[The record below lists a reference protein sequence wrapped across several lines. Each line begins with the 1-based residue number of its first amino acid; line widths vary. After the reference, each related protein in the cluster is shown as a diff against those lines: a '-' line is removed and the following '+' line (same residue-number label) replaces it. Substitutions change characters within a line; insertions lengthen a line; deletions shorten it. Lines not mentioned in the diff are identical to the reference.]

1 MRLENDSLLIN
12 PWESDPLVS
21 EENQAPWELDS
32 LVETQETENDTL
44 KNQQTVYEDE
54 GLQATKEQLTLN
66 VENQK
71 KELEQSQPQISK
83 TSPIVKQKGF
93 ISKMGESFKR
103 TEQSSKLDQLTFLA
117 ATNFPG
123 APSIEEVDTM
133 YQEYVDRVQQDPIKG
148 DWWLENMLIG
158 TAGLL
163 GSFGIAAKE
172 GGIQGATAGMSGA
185 AIAGTLSP
193 LAPLAE
199 EVFTIPAA
207 GALGFQAGSSI
218 FFAQQGAGSVIRNLR
233 SRGVDS
239 DTALFLGA
247 AAGVPYALLE
257 QLQFTKLIPK
267 SLQKEAS
274 NVVTKT
280 LAKQLSNLGVKYG
293 KDLATNVAQEDLQLI
308 TTTIAEE
315 LGVYLD
321 NQVKDGEIEQTTVD
335 KFWKEFKETTKQTT
349 MSLVPL
355 SGTGMAFDFATTQNV
370 VSGLVD
376 SQQEIEDQSIEQE
389 IEKDTKKQFARW
401 TPETEVL
408 PKTEPVEAPVEV
420 RTQVE
425 PDQVSPE
432 IEPEVESEVDLDRD
446 APTEGEAKKESKK
459 TTKVYHGG
467 NLKKLSSS
475 QDLYV
480 SEDKKEAINYIEQ
493 GSEREQGDSLYE
505 IEIPENKIASEEEA
519 DNILKDLGI
528 SDEYMLQEKIGA
540 EFGESYIGLKN
551 VKKLYKKLKEKGY
564 GAIRFLDSGLENK
577 TSENIVIINQD
588 IIKQKFKESK
598 IVNEIDAELLLEQG
612 YKPLINGKIIKE
624 TNNLE
629 SLFDNSE
636 TIEMVKPI
644 DDVPVEGTPKIKNNI
659 KYTTFTLPGGKV
671 VIGEFKGTGA
681 KGDSFVDEIK
691 VDDSQRR
698 KGVGSALL
706 KTALEKFPNVSG
718 QASNDV
724 AVKMN
729 YKLGMRAFDAAGN
742 ELSLKETFQIRKDQ
756 TSVNMKLP
764 SAVKTTAGAVK
775 AEKEIKLNKQYTDL
789 LNAQAAAQSNL
800 MLEGLAGRQKQQM
813 EQSFEES
820 TKMLEDLELEAR
832 TNGITLEKK
841 ITETE
846 AIKEVVGLF
855 KELDPEVDYQTKL
868 DELRTL
874 QDNIDDPLSP
884 ETPENALAQIEAAGQ
899 GLAGVEPAELAI
911 AGENYQ
917 ELRDGALVDVVKL
930 HKGADIGTVIEERS
944 ELWYRRQEKLNP
956 KFDKKITEL
965 RDDYYEQTGEK
976 DDPSQSNG
984 EWFSNRAKD
993 NAIGAKPK
1001 GKFGD
1006 SLTRLFKKFR
1016 EYADA
1021 LRKSASRFTEYVKEG
1036 KVSKELKS
1044 FLDRSVSE
1052 KLRTDG
1058 EIKTIKEGTAVKT
1071 GVPNYELILKKKART
1086 HSELKKLIPESQRV
1100 VVKKGKNEPY
1110 PHVSGSKFKDLPA
1123 LEKTESNVTVTQSDI
1138 NKAYNDALES
1148 AGIDQAGLPADMQPM
1163 GVDFWNDALSLPDQ
1177 VRYWYEISA
1186 EAFGERFVDMT
1197 PAEIQ
1202 TALAVSSAASVQA
1215 MPDLQIA
1222 RTISILAQVEQGK
1235 PVTVGTPVPKT
1246 VSDALFK
1253 SLKGL
1258 KTGNFEQTFSYIL
1271 GYVPEAPLSTNDR
1284 QVAAYFNISPDLLGS
1299 EGNLYEA
1306 LSKFHIN
1313 LRDIINKK
1321 LPEGVQPYE
1330 SWQLQALPWVQM
1342 RRNKGVSLESNDLQ
1356 QALDNTLVKLENAGI
1371 DVPKNP
1377 AGDMIITNELLNNPK
1392 VIDVLSP
1399 TSKQFEKAKIATV
1412 EVSTT
1417 LNPDGK
1423 KAAKLHSGIN
1433 KAREGVTDLK
1443 KLNSIDKSLDEY
1455 DSIDRRNLGKLSRPN
1470 ANLGGKS
1477 IVENLI
1483 QIITGKASKVS
1494 RVEYGRGVGG
1504 TYEGVFSPNIRIPLV
1519 TKFAPKGSSALDNNQ
1534 TNQLLAILG
1543 DKLEQAAMAS
1553 SSFTNAEPSKSPDTH
1568 SALIEHEGIIDSRDI
1583 EAIENTLN
1591 RESGLQ
1597 FSFNVKKVPNG
1608 TVIDVNPH
1616 FNEDFTTTAPDRL
1629 DLEDSIRA
1637 LLGDKVDI
1645 KLFDNTFISNYIK
1658 QPDYINYIKDLKNE
1672 ISRRHIE
1679 KLQSQ
1684 IGGTKQRIS
1693 QAVKGKKEIGQVLE
1707 GYTKSDISRAEKAR
1721 LRYRNDRN
1729 SLRETTKE
1737 IDRIASSV
1745 SREKAKWVKT
1755 HSSKLP
1761 TYELKKL
1768 TPEQKRLR
1776 EERKRRDEIAQ
1787 KKTIQEI
1794 YEDLKAGNTTLY
1806 DEQVAEQIEREER
1819 TGKKSPIYAGSINV
1833 DKQMIDDAMKSFQI
1847 GLSQLQP
1854 KKKVTWDE
1862 TGRLRDEILA
1872 DIEKSA
1878 KVMLKGRRGMLNSV
1892 ELDVLRHIH
1901 VNGIAGLQE
1910 LAQAG
1915 ADQAAYK
1922 AVENYF
1928 NDVFAI
1934 LSNVSSEYGRG
1945 LNILKRDV
1953 AYRRVGEA
1961 VAKLENGM
1969 SKYQKSE
1976 FAKINRENPLELMR
1990 FAKSLEKPL
1999 LMDYVYEFWYNS
2011 ILSGIPTHL
2020 VNIGSNTLWMSY
2032 QIPQRAL
2039 SGSVDALIT
2048 KFTGKERSRY
2058 VNEIIPMMAG
2068 MKEGFKKGRK
2078 RAKEVMKTGEIPI
2091 ELDTK
2096 WDLELGASQGAWAR
2110 SPNEYMRKL
2119 APAVSIV
2126 GRALRA
2132 MDVWANSIAF
2142 DADINAQAKRIAN
2155 QEGLKGEVAQNRE
2168 TELRRQPSNDMV
2180 EKAKSFAKYTT
2191 FMDNPGRLAQGLAK
2205 FRSDFPGGRFLVPFV
2220 NTLANITKRG
2230 YEFVPGLGLM
2240 KKKNLQGKG
2249 QYQDSASDIIAKQ
2262 TVGTILALTLL
2273 NKYEDEE
2280 VTGAVPK
2287 NKAKRDAFYR
2297 QGKLPWSIKFGDK
2310 WISYRRIEPFNTVL
2324 ASVTIAAET
2333 MKKYSENEIDK
2344 MDEAFFELVMGLKQ
2358 NFIDSTMLKGISDLF
2373 DDKKDKNFFQ
2383 RLPGTFIPYSSF
2395 WRSMNRSLE
2404 VNMEGSA
2411 KAREVKNIADGFTQN
2426 WVGGTLKLKP
2436 KLNVWGEEIVL
2447 EGGVLRQWLPF
2458 KYRSKN
2464 PDVLETELERIGVYP
2479 AIPEKKYN
2487 YYDPKIK
2494 KYVKLDIPDKIYD
2507 EARIYYGNRLKKQL
2521 TPIAEKSKNKP
2532 PESLAIV
2539 FDKIIRKNKKG
2550 YFGQLRMNMESTI
2563 EEYNKKNYPKDS

>member
-1 MRLENDSLLIN
+1 MPQDSLQRLYDGVSAHLDIGDYDTFTGKMQN
-12 PWESDPLVS
+12 PDSRKRFYDQVSQNLDIGEFTQFESKVS
-21 EENQAPWELDS
+21 TKSLDS

-133 YQEYVDRVQQDPIKG
+133 YQEYVERVQQDPIKG
-148 DWWLENMLIG
+148 DNWLETMLIG

-239 DTALFLGA
+239 DTSLFLGA

-321 NQVKDGEIEQTTVD
+321 NQVKDGEIEQTTFD
-335 KFWKEFKETTKQTT
+335 KFFKELAETTKQTT

-355 SGTGMAFDFATTQNV
+355 SGVRMSVDLLNTQDV

-389 IEKDTKKQFARW
+389 IEQDVEKQ
-401 TPETEVL
+401 PETEVL

-420 RTQVE
+420 GTQVE

-446 APTEGEAKKESKK
+446 APTPIVTPEITEEVIAEETDES
-459 TTKVYHGG
+459 
-467 NLKKLSSS
+467 
-475 QDLYV
+475 
-480 SEDKKEAINYIEQ
+480 
-493 GSEREQGDSLYE
+493 
-505 IEIPENKIASEEEA
+505 
-519 DNILKDLGI
+519 I
-528 SDEYMLQEKIGA
+528 SDRFNEGDVDQKIFTEKVDEA
-540 EFGESYIGLKN
+540 ALSD
-551 VKKLYKKLKEKGY
+551 
-564 GAIRFLDSGLENK
+564 RR
-577 TSENIVIINQD
+577 
-588 IIKQKFKESK
+588 
-598 IVNEIDAELLLEQG
+598 
-612 YKPLINGKIIKE
+612 
-624 TNNLE
+624 
-629 SLFDNSE
+629 
-636 TIEMVKPI
+636 
-644 DDVPVEGTPKIKNNI
+644 
-659 KYTTFTLPGGKV
+659 LPGGSVRNVYNIDGKV
-671 VIGEFKGTGA
+671 IKVAKSPRGLEQNISMGFGDQSILGTFVPELFEVGKDYIVTENVPRNDTETRKFLKPLQKFTAQDWNNKTAELQDTLRELGLDKFLDYEVLWNDFIAHRNWGQRENGEFVLIDEGA
-681 KGDSFVDEIK
+681 LNKNVTSTSVIPDWAKQEWEDIKRMRRQQRSVARAQESQAREQVSQTKPDAETAGITPTEGEVTTDVRDEK
-691 VDDSQRR
+691 TNKLNDQYQNATDAQDAAQAMLLRDDLAGQQRR
-698 KGVGSALL
+698 KAQESFDRA
-706 KTALEKFPNVSG
+706 T
-718 QASNDV
+718 
-724 AVKMN
+724 
-729 YKLGMRAFDAAGN
+729 KL
-742 ELSLKETFQIRKDQ
+742 
-756 TSVNMKLP
+756 V
-764 SAVKTTAGAVK
+764 
-775 AEKEIKLNKQYTDL
+775 
-789 LNAQAAAQSNL
+789 
-800 MLEGLAGRQKQQM
+800 
-813 EQSFEES
+813 
-820 TKMLEDLELEAR
+820 EDLELEGK
-832 TNGITLEKK
+832 TNDLQIDKQR
-841 ITETE
+841 TETD
-846 AIKEVVGLF
+846 AIKEVVSFFEQTDPDIDYQVTLDETRTIYDAVEDPKNPETLESALLAVENAG
-855 KELDPEVDYQTKL
+855 KELEGVSLSEV
-868 DELRTL
+868 ELT
-874 QDNIDDPLSP
+874 
-884 ETPENALAQIEAAGQ
+884 
-899 GLAGVEPAELAI
+899 
-911 AGENYQ
+911 GENYR
-917 ELRDGALVDVVKL
+917 EARDSGLVDVIKIN
-930 HKGADIGTVIEERS
+930 KGADVGTVVEERS
-944 ELWYRRQEKLNP
+944 ETWYSSQEDNVEG
-956 KFDKKITEL
+956 FDNKIGEL
-965 RDDYYEQTGEK
+965 REQYFKDTKETDDTT
-976 DDPSQSNG
+976 QSNK
-984 EWFSNRAKD
+984 EWFSDRVKDYVFSKKTRKNLPSPLVKILDKFKKYAKELTNRAK
-993 NAIGAKPK
+993 
-1001 GKFGD
+1001 KFGD
-1006 SLTRLFKKFR
+1006 
-1016 EYADA
+1016 
-1021 LRKSASRFTEYVKEG
+1021 YVKKN
-1036 KVSKELKS
+1036 KVSTELQDM
-1044 FLDRSVSE
+1044 LQRSV
-1052 KLRTDG
+1052 T
-1058 EIKTIKEGTAVKT
+1058 EG
-1071 GVPNYELILKKKART
+1071 
-1086 HSELKKLIPESQRV
+1086 
-1100 VVKKGKNEPY
+1100 
-1110 PHVSGSKFKDLPA
+1110 
-1123 LEKTESNVTVTQSDI
+1123 
-1138 NKAYNDALES
+1138 
-1148 AGIDQAGLPADMQPM
+1148 
-1163 GVDFWNDALSLPDQ
+1163 
-1177 VRYWYEISA
+1177 
-1186 EAFGERFVDMT
+1186 
-1197 PAEIQ
+1197 IQ
-1202 TALAVSSAASVQA
+1202 
-1215 MPDLQIA
+1215 
-1222 RTISILAQVEQGK
+1222 
-1235 PVTVGTPVPKT
+1235 
-1246 VSDALFK
+1246 
-1253 SLKGL
+1253 
-1258 KTGNFEQTFSYIL
+1258 
-1271 GYVPEAPLSTNDR
+1271 
-1284 QVAAYFNISPDLLGS
+1284 
-1299 EGNLYEA
+1299 
-1306 LSKFHIN
+1306 
-1313 LRDIINKK
+1313 
-1321 LPEGVQPYE
+1321 VQPTKQKAPGYE
-1330 SWQLQALPWVQM
+1330 M
-1342 RRNKGVSLESNDLQ
+1342 RRK
-1356 QALDNTLVKLENAGI
+1356 NA
-1371 DVPKNP
+1371 
-1377 AGDMIITNELLNNPK
+1377 T
-1392 VIDVLSP
+1392 
-1399 TSKQFEKAKIATV
+1399 
-1412 EVSTT
+1412 
-1417 LNPDGK
+1417 
-1423 KAAKLHSGIN
+1423 
-1433 KAREGVTDLK
+1433 
-1443 KLNSIDKSLDEY
+1443 
-1455 DSIDRRNLGKLSRPN
+1455 
-1470 ANLGGKS
+1470 
-1477 IVENLI
+1477 
-1483 QIITGKASKVS
+1483 
-1494 RVEYGRGVGG
+1494 
-1504 TYEGVFSPNIRIPLV
+1504 
-1519 TKFAPKGSSALDNNQ
+1519 
-1534 TNQLLAILG
+1534 
-1543 DKLEQAAMAS
+1543 
-1553 SSFTNAEPSKSPDTH
+1553 
-1568 SALIEHEGIIDSRDI
+1568 
-1583 EAIENTLN
+1583 
-1591 RESGLQ
+1591 
-1597 FSFNVKKVPNG
+1597 
-1608 TVIDVNPH
+1608 
-1616 FNEDFTTTAPDRL
+1616 
-1629 DLEDSIRA
+1629 
-1637 LLGDKVDI
+1637 
-1645 KLFDNTFISNYIK
+1645 
-1658 QPDYINYIKDLKNE
+1658 
-1672 ISRRHIE
+1672 
-1679 KLQSQ
+1679 
-1684 IGGTKQRIS
+1684 
-1693 QAVKGKKEIGQVLE
+1693 
-1707 GYTKSDISRAEKAR
+1707 
-1721 LRYRNDRN
+1721 
-1729 SLRETTKE
+1729 
-1737 IDRIASSV
+1737 
-1745 SREKAKWVKT
+1745 SRERA
-1755 HSSKLP
+1755 
-1761 TYELKKL
+1761 
-1768 TPEQKRLR
+1768 
-1776 EERKRRDEIAQ
+1776 RRDEQ
-1787 KKTIQEI
+1787 TRRRTLKQN

-1969 SKYQKSE
+1969 SEYQKSE

-2096 WDLELGASQGAWAR
+2096 WDLELGATQGAWAR
-2110 SPNEYMRKL
+2110 SPNEYMRL
-2119 APAVSIV
+2119 VAPAVSIV

-2168 TELRRQPSNDMV
+2168 TELRRRPSNDMV

-2205 FRSDFPGGRFLVPFV
+2205 FRSDFPGGRFFVPFV

-2287 NKAKRDAFYR
+2287 NKAKREAFYR

-2344 MDEAFFELVMGLKQ
+2344 MDEAFFELVSGLKQ

-2426 WVGGTLKLKP
+2426 WLSGTLKLKP

-2479 AIPEKKYN
+2479 AVPEKKYN

-2521 TPIAEKSKNKP
+2521 TPIAEKSKNKS

-2550 YFGQLRMNMESTI
+2550 YFGQLRKNMESTI